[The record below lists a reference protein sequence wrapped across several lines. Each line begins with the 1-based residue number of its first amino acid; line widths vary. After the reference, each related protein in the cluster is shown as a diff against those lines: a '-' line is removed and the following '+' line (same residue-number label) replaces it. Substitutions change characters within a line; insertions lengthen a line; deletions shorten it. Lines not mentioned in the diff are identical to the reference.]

1 MLKKL
6 EEQNEYN
13 TTIKDIA
20 GIGDITLLYDF
31 LSDQNS
37 LSDNSET
44 LQSTTITLGV
54 RTEKTTSK
62 VLWAIKK
69 TLLVYYGEEH
79 KELIIDLFSKNI
91 PSEDKAF
98 IFFWHFS
105 LMNKLFRDISVNVFS
120 TVYYSGRVSISQ
132 DDIIPYI
139 KEIKGKSGQPLW
151 SDSTIYRLAT
161 KYLSLMTKLNFVE
174 TGRIKYF
181 KNIRPSSEA
190 QILFLYFAK
199 LYTQDASNILN
210 NKLLP
215 LSFIPIEDLNNR
227 LKKLSIKGFFNMNF
241 NGVNLNIE
249 LTHNYKRIC
258 DALYN

>member
-1 MLKKL
+1 MLKTL
-6 EEQNEYN
+6 EEQNGYN

-37 LSDNSET
+37 VSDNSET
-44 LQSTTITLGV
+44 LQSTTTTLGV

-79 KELIIDLFSKNI
+79 KELITDLFNKDI
-91 PSEDKAF
+91 PSEDKSF
-98 IFFWHFS
+98 IFFWHFA

-120 TVYYSGRVSISQ
+120 KIYYSGRVSISQ

-139 KEIKGKSGQPLW
+139 KEIKGEDGQPLW

-174 TGRIKYF
+174 IGRIKSF
-181 KNIRPSSEA
+181 KHIRPSSEV
-190 QILFLYFAK
+190 QILFLYISK
-199 LYTQDASNILN
+199 LYASESRNLLN

-227 LKKLSIKGFFNMNF
+227 LKKLSLKGYFNMDF
-241 NGVNLNIE
+241 NGVKLNIE
-249 LTHNYKRIC
+249 LTHKYKGIC